1 MTKHYLESVFN
12 PASVA
17 VVCDKDYCNIGRQ
30 VLENLS
36 ASGYEGVVHAVMPC
50 CDQQQAAGH
59 SPIDSVAQIG
69 QPVELAVIAAKATEQ
84 PALLR
89 QCGQSKVN
97 AVVILSGGFSETQE
111 HGLALQNE
119 LVDIARSYNIA
130 LVGPRCLGIV
140 RPINKLNVSSARSPV
155 AQGKVALVTQSGAF
169 CSALLDWADDSG
181 FGFSAVA
188 SLGATTDV
196 KMGDVLDYLA
206 QDPHTTSILLYV
218 ERVTNARLFLSG
230 LRAAA
235 RLKPVVVIKSGRN
248 ESGERAALSHIH
260 TPLGSDDVFDAAIR
274 RAGAVR
280 VDVVSQLFAAA
291 TILSS
296 GARVK
301 GSRLAVVTNGGG
313 PGVMAADWAGNIGVP
328 LAQLAPETVD
338 ALSQAL
344 PGHWSHS
351 DPVDILGDA
360 DGQRYQAAI
369 ETVLQDKNVDGLLVL
384 CTPQGFTDPTA
395 CANALI
401 AGAKAARKPV
411 LASWMG
417 ARLMAE
423 ARQAFAGAG
432 VAHFMSPEEG
442 VDAFSYLA
450 RYRANQTALLQV
462 PEPLSEHSNPD
473 VYGAQLIIDHAL
485 AERRQTLSTAEA
497 KAILRAFKIPVLPS
511 INALNAAEALVAA
524 ENVGLPVAMKINSP
538 DIPHKS
544 DVGGVRLNIRES
556 RSVHAA
562 FEELNTEVGQRA
574 PVARLQGVCIEP
586 MVSRAHAREI
596 MIGISRDPVF
606 GPVIRMGAAGSAI
619 EMLADKVQVAL
630 PPLND
635 FLSRELIQRTSAS
648 RLLNEYRSYPAVDL
662 GKLSEVLQRVS
673 EIACELPCIK
683 TLDINPLLVDED
695 GVIAVGVRITVASTE
710 ASAERYGHMAI
721 HPYPAN
727 LESELVLADGSEVL
741 LRPIRPED
749 GRKEAD
755 FVANLSAESKYF
767 RFMHGLDK
775 LTPSMLARFT
785 QIDYDR
791 EMAIVAI
798 APGTDGKDTFLGVA
812 RYVTNPDGSSCEFAL
827 TVADEWQ
834 ARGVGPKLMER
845 LMQIA
850 RERGL
855 ETMMGEVL
863 AQNPRMLRMCKRLGF
878 RSMRSHQDPEVIEV
892 TRPL

>member
-1 MTKHYLESVFN
+1 MSKHYLESVFN

-17 VVCDKDYCNIGRQ
+17 VVCDDDYCRIGRQ
-30 VLENLS
+30 VLENLE
-36 ASGYEGVVHAVMPC
+36 ASGYEGAVHAVMPGC
-50 CDQQQAAGH
+50 SQAEVVGH
-59 SPIDSVAQIG
+59 EPLDSVADIG
-69 QPVELAVIAAKATEQ
+69 QPVELAVIAARAKEQ

-89 QCGQSKVN
+89 QCGERKVD

-111 HGLALQNE
+111 RGMALQNE
-119 LVDIARSYNIA
+119 LAEIARNYDIA
-130 LVGPRCLGIV
+130 LVGPRCLGII
-140 RPINKLNVSSARSPV
+140 RPVNKLNVSSARSPV
-155 AQGKVALVTQSGAF
+155 ANGKVALVTQSGAF
-169 CSALLDWADDSG
+169 CSALLDWADANG

-206 QDPHTTSILLYV
+206 QDPYTTSILLYV

-248 ESGERAALSHIH
+248 ESGERAALSHMH
-260 TPLGSDDVFDAAIR
+260 TPLGGDDVFDAAIR

-280 VDVVSQLFAAA
+280 VTVVSQLFAAA

-301 GSRLAVVTNGGG
+301 GPHLAVMTNGGG

-328 LAQLAPETVD
+328 LAPLAPETVD
-338 ALSQAL
+338 ALSAVL
-344 PGHWSHS
+344 PGHWSHT

-360 DGQRYQAAI
+360 DAARYRATAEI
-369 ETVLQDKNVDGLLVL
+369 VLRDKNVDGLLVL
-384 CTPQGFTDPTA
+384 CTPQGFTDPSA
-395 CANALI
+395 CAEGLV
-401 AGAKAARKPV
+401 AAVEGTRKPV

-417 ARLMAE
+417 ARLMAD
-423 ARQAFAGAG
+423 ARQSLADAKIP
-432 VAHFMSPEEG
+432 HFISPEEG

-450 RYRANQTALLQV
+450 SYKANQAALLQV

-485 AERRQTLSTAEA
+485 AERRETLSNAEA
-497 KAILRAFKIPVLPS
+497 KAILRAFKVPVLPS
-511 INALNAAEALVAA
+511 ISAQNPAEALVAA

-538 DIPHKS
+538 DILHKS

-556 RSVHAA
+556 RSVHTA
-562 FEELNTEVGQRA
+562 FEELTREVGQRA
-574 PVARLQGVCIEP
+574 PNARLEGVCVEP
-586 MVSRAHAREI
+586 MVNRSHAREI

-606 GPVIRMGAAGSAI
+606 GPVVRMGAAGSAI
-619 EMLADKVQVAL
+619 EMLSEQAQVAL

-635 FLSRELIQRTSAS
+635 FLSRELIGRTSAS
-648 RLLNEYRSYPAVDL
+648 RLLKDYRSFPAADL

-683 TLDINPLLVDED
+683 TLDINPLLVDEE
-695 GVIAVGVRITVASTE
+695 GVIAVGVRITVAPAQ
-710 ASAERYGHMAI
+710 ASAVRYGHMAI
-721 HPYPAN
+721 HPYPAD
-727 LESELVLADGSEVL
+727 LESELILGDGSEVL

-749 GRKEAD
+749 GRNEAD

-775 LTPSMLARFT
+775 LTPAMLARFT

-798 APGTDGKDTFLGVA
+798 ASGENGEDSFLGVA

-827 TVADEWQ
+827 AIADEWQ
-834 ARGVGPKLMER
+834 SRGVGPKLMDR
-845 LMQIA
+845 LMHIA

-855 ETMMGEVL
+855 ETMVGEVL
-863 AQNPRMLRMCKRLGF
+863 AQNSRMLRMCKRLGF
-878 RSMRSHQDPEVIEV
+878 RSLRSSQDPEVIVV
-892 TRPL
+892 TRSL

>member
-1 MTKHYLESVFN
+1 MRKHYLENVFS

-17 VVCDKDYCNIGRQ
+17 VVCDEDYCNIGRQ
-30 VLENLS
+30 VLDNLQS
-36 ASGYEGVVHAVMPC
+36 SDYEGAVHAVMPC
-50 CDQQQAAGH
+50 CEQAEAAGH
-59 SPIDSVAQIG
+59 PPRESVEEITDPID
-69 QPVELAVIAAKATEQ
+69 LAVIAAKADEQ
-84 PALLR
+84 PTLLR
-89 QCGQSKVN
+89 QCGEAKIP

-119 LVDIARSYNIA
+119 LTEIARSYDIA
-130 LVGPRCLGIV
+130 LVGPRCLGII
-140 RPINKLNVSSARSPV
+140 RPINKLNASSARSPV
-155 AQGKVALVTQSGAF
+155 AKGKVALVTQSGAF
-169 CSALLDWADDSG
+169 CSALLDWADANG

-196 KMGDVLDYLA
+196 KLGDVLDYLA

-280 VDVVSQLFAAA
+280 VNVVSQLFAAA
-291 TILSS
+291 TILAS
-296 GARVK
+296 GSRVK
-301 GSRLAVVTNGGG
+301 GPNLAVITNGGG
-313 PGVMAADWAGNIGVP
+313 PGVMAADWAGNIGIP
-328 LAQLAPETVD
+328 LAQLDPETVD
-338 ALSQAL
+338 ALSELL

-351 DPVDILGDA
+351 DPVDMLGDA
-360 DGQRYQAAI
+360 DGERYKATTEI
-369 ETVLQDKNVDGLLVL
+369 VLGDKNVDGLLAL

-395 CANALI
+395 CAEGLVE
-401 AGAKAARKPV
+401 GAKAARKPV

-417 ARLMAE
+417 ARLVAD
-423 ARQAFAGAG
+423 ARQAMNAAGI
-432 VAHFMSPEEG
+432 AHFMSPEEG

-450 RYRANQTALLQV
+450 SYKANQTALLQV

-473 VYGAQLIIDHAL
+473 AYGAQMIIDHAL
-485 AERRQTLSTAEA
+485 AERRETLSNAEA
-497 KAILRAFKIPVLPS
+497 KAILRAFKVPVLPS
-511 INALNAAEALVAA
+511 INAQNPADALVAA

-538 DIPHKS
+538 DILHKS

-562 FEELNTEVGQRA
+562 FEELNKEVGRRA
-574 PVARLQGVCIEP
+574 PEARLQGVCVEP
-586 MVSRAHAREI
+586 MVSRPHAREI

-619 EMLADKVQVAL
+619 EMLAQEVQVAL

-635 FLSRELIQRTSAS
+635 FLSRELIERTSAS
-648 RLLNEYRSYPAVDL
+648 RFLHEYRSFPAAHL

-683 TLDINPLLVDED
+683 TLDINPLLVDEE
-695 GVIAVGVRITVASTE
+695 GVIAVGARITVAPAE
-710 ASAERYGHMAI
+710 ASSERYGHMAI
-721 HPYPAN
+721 HPYPAD
-727 LESELVLADGSEVL
+727 LESELILADGSEVL
-741 LRPIRPED
+741 MRPIRPED
-749 GRKEAD
+749 GRSEAD

-767 RFMHGLDK
+767 RFMHGLDR

-791 EMAIVAI
+791 EMAIVAVV
-798 APGTDGKDTFLGVA
+798 PGEDGEDSFLGVA

-834 ARGVGPKLMER
+834 ARGVGPKLMDR
-845 LMQIA
+845 LMDIA
-850 RERGL
+850 RQRGL
-855 ETMMGEVL
+855 ATMMGEVL
-863 AQNPRMLRMCKRLGF
+863 AQNSRMLRMCKRLGF
-878 RSMRSHQDPEVIEV
+878 RSMRSPEDPEVIVV

>member
-1 MTKHYLESVFN
+1 
-12 PASVA
+12 
-17 VVCDKDYCNIGRQ
+17 
-30 VLENLS
+30 
-36 ASGYEGVVHAVMPC
+36 
-50 CDQQQAAGH
+50 
-59 SPIDSVAQIG
+59 
-69 QPVELAVIAAKATEQ
+69 
-84 PALLR
+84 
-89 QCGQSKVN
+89 KVN
-97 AVVILSGGFSETQE
+97 AAVILSGGFSETQE

-119 LVDIARSYNIA
+119 LADIARNYDIA
-130 LVGPRCLGIV
+130 LVGPRCLGVI
-140 RPINKLNVSSARSPV
+140 RPVNKLNISSARSPV
-155 AQGKVALVTQSGAF
+155 AKGKVALVTQSGAF
-169 CSALLDWADDSG
+169 CSALLDWADANG

-196 KMGDVLDYLA
+196 KLGDVLDYLA
-206 QDPHTTSILLYV
+206 QDPYTTSILLYV

-248 ESGERAALSHIH
+248 ESGERAALSHMH
-260 TPLGSDDVFDAAIR
+260 TPLGDDDVFDAAIR

-280 VDVVSQLFAAA
+280 VTVVSQLFAAA

-301 GSRLAVVTNGGG
+301 GPQLAVMTNGGG
-313 PGVMAADWAGNIGVP
+313 PGVMAADWAGNIGIP
-328 LAQLAPETVD
+328 LAQLSPETVD
-338 ALSQAL
+338 ALSEVL
-344 PGHWSHS
+344 PGHWSHT

-360 DGQRYQAAI
+360 DGERYRATADI
-369 ETVLQDKNVDGLLVL
+369 VLKDKNVDGLLVL
-384 CTPQGFTDPTA
+384 CTPQGFTDPSA
-395 CANALI
+395 CAQGLI
-401 AGAKAARKPV
+401 AGAAGAGKPV
-411 LASWMG
+411 LACWMG
-417 ARLMAE
+417 ARLVAE
-423 ARQAFAGAG
+423 ARQSLADAKIP
-432 VAHFMSPEEG
+432 HFISPEEG
-442 VDAFSYLA
+442 VDAFGYLA
-450 RYRANQTALLQV
+450 SYKANQAALLQV

-485 AERRQTLSTAEA
+485 TERRETLSNAEA
-497 KAILRAFKIPVLPS
+497 KAILRAFKVPVLPS
-511 INALNAAEALVAA
+511 INAQNPAEALIAA

-538 DIPHKS
+538 DFLHKS
-544 DVGGVRLNIRES
+544 DVGGVRLNVRES

-562 FEELNTEVGQRA
+562 FEELIREVGQRA
-574 PVARLQGVCIEP
+574 PDARLQGVCIEP
-586 MVSRAHAREI
+586 MVNRSNAREI

-606 GPVIRMGAAGSAI
+606 GPVVRMGAAGSAVEI
-619 EMLADKVQVAL
+619 LSDEAQVAL

-635 FLSRELIQRTSAS
+635 FLSRELMGRTSAA
-648 RLLNEYRSYPAVDL
+648 RFLKDYRNFPAADL

-683 TLDINPLLVDED
+683 TLDINPLLVDEE
-695 GVIAVGVRITVASTE
+695 GVIAIGVRITVAPAQAT
-710 ASAERYGHMAI
+710 AVRYGHMAI
-721 HPYPAN
+721 HPYPAD
-727 LESELVLADGSEVL
+727 LESELILGDGSEIL

-775 LTPSMLARFT
+775 LTPAMLARFT

-798 APGTDGKDTFLGVA
+798 SPNKNGEDSFLGVA

-827 TVADEWQ
+827 AVADEWQ
-834 ARGVGPKLMER
+834 SHGVGPKLMDR

-855 ETMMGEVL
+855 ETMVGEVL
-863 AQNPRMLRMCKRLGF
+863 AQNPRMLRLCKRLGF
-878 RSMRSHQDPEVIEV
+878 RSLRSPDDPEVIIV